1 MYYKLTYILLY
12 YIYIYYI
19 TYKFKRKKYFVSAVK
34 SYESFFFF
42 ISLYILLAR
51 QRVAIMNPYIL
62 VPFSPYREIY
72 ANKIQS
78 VGRERR
84 GLGIEGTC
92 LIVGPK

>member
-1 MYYKLTYILLY
+1 MNL
-12 YIYIYYI
+12 
-19 TYKFKRKKYFVSAVK
+19 
-34 SYESFFFF
+34 FFSIF
-42 ISLYILLAR
+42 LYILLAQ

-62 VPFSPYREIY
+62 ALFSPYREIR